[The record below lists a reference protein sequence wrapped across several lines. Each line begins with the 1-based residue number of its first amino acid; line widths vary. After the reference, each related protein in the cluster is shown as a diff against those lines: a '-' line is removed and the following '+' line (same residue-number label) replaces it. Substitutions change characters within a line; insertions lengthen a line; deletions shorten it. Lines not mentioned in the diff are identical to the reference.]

1 MILLLTEKPSQA
13 RSFADALGGMSGT
26 FDGEQYRIIPARGHL
41 FGFDD
46 PANQVGSAL
55 TAKYKSWN
63 VNNLPWASEDMQWK
77 YIKLK
82 DTQSALSAIKTAANG
97 CSSIAICTDVDPS
110 GEGGLLA
117 WEIIKNLKLAA
128 KTYYRLYFTDE
139 SKKSIQD
146 AFKKRVVIPDI
157 DKHDEVMKAFYRS
170 RWDFMSMQ
178 FTRIATAFGDGQ
190 SVLRQG
196 RLKSAIVLL
205 VGDQL
210 DALNNYKAIPFY
222 ENRFK
227 DENGITYTNPDE
239 PRFPDKNRV
248 PQTYHASAVVKDSST
263 ICHTAPP
270 KFLTLATLSA
280 RLATKGYKPKY
291 ILDLYQK
298 MYEKTYVSYPR
309 TEDATITPEQFKD
322 MLPNVDAIAN
332 VVGVNTAFL
341 THRQP
346 RNTHVKA
353 KGAHG
358 ANRPGPVVPQ
368 SLQWLDATF
377 GQGASEIYEL
387 VARSFLACLAEDYE
401 YESQKGH
408 VADYPKFVGNAQIP
422 KKMGW
427 KKVFNDDADDD
438 DADVSTSKGLG
449 TQAQPFVFE
458 GFPPK
463 PVAPT
468 IKWLV
473 KELNK
478 HNIGTGATQTSTISE
493 VSSDKAKYP
502 LLIEKR
508 GKLTLAQCGE
518 MSHRLLPG
526 TAIGSLDVT
535 KQIQDEMEAVAN
547 GTMNPEAGLA
557 KIADM
562 VRHDIAVMQKN
573 GEDMRRSMGITYNN
587 NNNNG
592 GGSGMAMDDAERFE
606 GTWNNKKVRPKRTW
620 SGHRFTDDEC
630 RALLAGDEIAI
641 EAQGKNG
648 AYKCKVKLDN
658 CSYNGHDYVGVTRTG
673 SVNDGGKPDGRFT
686 GIPASWCGHKFTDDE
701 KALLEAGKPVALMGC
716 ISKKGSSFDCK
727 MTYDKDTHKLT
738 PIFN

>member
-1 MILLLTEKPSQA
+1 MILLITEKPSQA
-13 RSFADALGGMSGT
+13 RSFAAALGGMSGT
-26 FDGEQYRIIPARGHL
+26 YNGEQYKIVPARGHL

-46 PANQVGSAL
+46 PANQVNPSL

-63 VNNLPWASEDMQWK
+63 VSNLPWNHTDMQWK
-77 YIKLK
+77 YAKLK
-82 DTQSALSAIKTAANG
+82 DTQAQLSAIKTAYKG
-97 CSSIAICTDVDPS
+97 CDSIGFAGDLDPS
-110 GEGGLLA
+110 GEGYMIT
-117 WEIIKNLKLAA
+117 WEIIKNLKLTARS
-128 KTYYRLYFTDE
+128 YYRLYFTDE

-146 AFKKRVVIPDI
+146 AFKNKVMIPDI
-157 DKHDEVMKAFYRS
+157 DANEELLKAFYRS
-170 RWDFMSMQ
+170 RWDFLSMQ

-210 DALNNYKAIPFY
+210 DAVNNYKAIPFY
-222 ENRFK
+222 ENRFR
-227 DENGITYTNPDE
+227 DENGIVYTNPDE
-239 PRFPDKNRV
+239 PRFPDKTQV
-248 PQTYHASAVVKDSST
+248 PKSYHSSGVVMDQSG
-263 ICHTAPP
+263 INHTAPP

-280 RLATKGYKPKY
+280 RLASKGYKPKQV
-291 ILDLYQK
+291 LDTYQK
-298 MYEKTYVSYPR
+298 MYEKQIVSYPR
-309 TEDATITPEQFKD
+309 TEDNTITPEQFKD

-332 VVGVNTAFL
+332 VVGVNPALL

-377 GQGASEIYEL
+377 GAGAAEIYEQ

-401 YESQKGH
+401 YEAQKGH
-408 VADYPKFVGNAQIP
+408 VADYPKFVGWAQIP

-438 DADVSTSKGLG
+438 LEVSVSSKGLG
-449 TQAQPFVFE
+449 TKADPFVFE

-473 KELNK
+473 KELVK
-478 HNIGTGATQTSTISE
+478 RNIGTGATQTATISE

-508 GKLTLAQCGE
+508 GKLTLAPCGE
-518 MSHRLLPG
+518 MSHKLLPG

-535 KQIQDEMEAVAN
+535 KQIQDEMEAVSK
-547 GTMNPEAGLA
+547 GTLSADEGLA
-557 KIADM
+557 KIAAM
-562 VRHDIAVMQKN
+562 VEHDIVVMKKN
-573 GEDMRRSMGITYNN
+573 GEDMRKSMGITYNN
-587 NNNNG
+587 NNNGGNG
-592 GGSGMAMDDAERFE
+592 GMDAAERFE
-606 GTWNNKKVRPKRTW
+606 GTWSGKKVSPKRVW
-620 SGHRFTDDEC
+620 GGHRFTDDEC
-630 RALLAGDEIAI
+630 KALLNGDEITI
-641 EAQGKNG
+641 EAKGKNG
-648 AYKCKVKLDN
+648 PYKCTGKLDN
-658 CSYNGHDYVGVTRTG
+658 CEYNGHTYVGFSRTG
-673 SVNDGGKPDGRFT
+673 FVNSGGNSG
-686 GIPASWCGHKFTDDE
+686 GVPAKWCGHKFTDDE
-701 KALLEAGKPVALMGC
+701 KTLLEAGKTVALMGC
-716 ISKKGSSFDCK
+716 TSKNGGTFDCK
-727 MTYDKDTHKLT
+727 VTFDKNQNRIIPD
-738 PIFN
+738 FN

>member
-1 MILLLTEKPSQA
+1 MILLITEKPSQA

-26 FDGEQYRIIPARGHL
+26 YNGEQYRIVPARGHL

-63 VNNLPWASEDMQWK
+63 VNNLPWAPEDMQWK
-77 YIKLK
+77 YMKLK
-82 DTQSALSAIKTAANG
+82 DTQSALSAIKTAFNG
-97 CSSIAICTDVDPS
+97 CDSIGFAGDVDPS
-110 GEGGLLA
+110 GEGA
-117 WEIIKNLKLAA
+117 MITWEIIKNLKLSARS
-128 KTYYRLYFTDE
+128 YYRLYFTDE

-146 AFKKRVVIPDI
+146 AFRNKVLIPDI
-157 DKHDEVMKAFYRS
+157 DRLDEVMKAFYRS

-210 DALNNYKAIPFY
+210 DALKNYKAIPFY

-227 DENGITYTNPDE
+227 DENGIMYTNPDE
-239 PRFPDKNRV
+239 PRFPDKAQV
-248 PQTYHASAVVKDSST
+248 PQTYHVSAVVRDSAT
-263 ICHTAPP
+263 MCRTAPP

-291 ILDLYQK
+291 ILDTYQK
-298 MYEKTYVSYPR
+298 MYEKQIVSYPR
-309 TEDATITPEQFKD
+309 TEDNTITPEQFKD

-438 DADVSTSKGLG
+438 EDFTASSKGLG

-473 KELNK
+473 KELIK
-478 HNIGTGATQTSTISE
+478 RNIGTGATQTSTISE

-518 MSHRLLPG
+518 MSHKLLPG

-573 GEDMRRSMGITYNN
+573 GEAMRKSMGITYNN
-587 NNNNG
+587 NNNG
-592 GGSGMAMDDAERFE
+592 GGSGMDDAERFE
-606 GTWNNKKVRPKRTW
+606 GTWNKKKVRPKRTW

-630 RALLAGDEIAI
+630 RALLAGDEITI

-648 AYKCKVKLDN
+648 PYKCTVKLDN

-673 SVNDGGKPDGRFT
+673 FVNDGNGSGGGFS

-716 ISKKGSSFDCK
+716 VSKKGGNFDCK